1 MKAIIIITTLALL
14 AIVLYGRH
22 QCRLTKKQHERIKKW
37 LNENVEK

>member
-1 MKAIIIITTLALL
+1 MKTIIIITTLSLL
-14 AIVLYGRH
+14 GLILYARH